1 MLKRLFV
8 IGAAIASAGAAFG
21 FVQARTAF
29 RTWGVDPEE
38 ARRKLPGDDLIPEAE
53 VADTRGIDIAAA
65 PEDVWPWLVQMG
77 YGRAGW
83 YSYDELDMD
92 RPSAERIV
100 PELQDIKVGSILP
113 THPGGGFEVKAIEP
127 GTALVL
133 YSDRALVKAQA
144 EAAQEGRETASAN
157 VRATGAYLDASMPG
171 DFQASWSLVLEPR
184 PEGRTRLIERFRG
197 RMEPVESR
205 PAPPAIAG
213 KALGFGLFVMVR
225 RQMLGIRDRAE
236 GRPIGHAPW
245 REVAL
250 AARAKA
256 IEAAA
261 AARARAEAPVGP
273 TIPAAPTGVAA
284 VATPA

>member
-8 IGAAIASAGAAFG
+8 IGAAIASAGAAIG
-21 FVQARTAF
+21 FVQARAAF
-29 RTWGVDPEE
+29 RTWGIHPDE
-38 ARRKLPGDDLIPEAE
+38 ARKALPGDELVPEAE
-53 VADTRGIDIAAA
+53 VIDTRGIDIAAA
-65 PEDVWPWLVQMG
+65 PDDVWPWLVQMG

-92 RPSAERIV
+92 HPSAERIL
-100 PELQDIKVGSILP
+100 PELQEIKVGDVLP
-113 THPGGGFEVKAIEP
+113 THPDGGFEVKVVEP

-133 YSDRALVKAQA
+133 YSDRALVRAQA
-144 EAAQEGRETASAN
+144 EAAREGLEKASAN

-171 DFQASWSLVLEPR
+171 DFQASWSFVLEPR
-184 PEGRTRLIERFRG
+184 PEGTTRLIERFRG
-197 RMEPVESR
+197 RMEPVEGR

-213 KALGFGLFVMVR
+213 KALVFGLFVMVR

-236 GRPIGHAPW
+236 GRPIAHAPW

-256 IEAAA
+256 IEAAS
-261 AARARAEAPVGP
+261 AARARAEATGALTTP
-273 TIPAAPTGVAA
+273 TAPTGVAA
-284 VATPA
+284 AAPA